1 MTIRVQVVLGEH
13 ERAAFRRQARLEGL
27 SLSAWLREAGRERL
41 REQERMPQ
49 FVDRESLAA
58 FFERCDRHAGE
69 GREPDWAEHRRV
81 IEASR
86 SDGLPQT

>member
-1 MTIRVQVVLGEH
+1 MAIRVQVVLDER

-41 REQERMPQ
+41 SEQEGMPR
-49 FVDRESLAA
+49 FADRESLAA

-69 GREPDWAEHRRV
+69 GKEPDWAEHRQV
-81 IEASR
+81 IDASR
-86 SDGLPQT
+86 GEGLPPT